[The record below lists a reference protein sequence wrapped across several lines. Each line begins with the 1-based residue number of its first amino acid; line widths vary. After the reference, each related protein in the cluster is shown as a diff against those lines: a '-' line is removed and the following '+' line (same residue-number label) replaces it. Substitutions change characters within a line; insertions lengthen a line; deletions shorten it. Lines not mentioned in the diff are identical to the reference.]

1 MTATAPPAS
10 LRVYDVVKQ
19 DILDGT
25 RAGGSFVT
33 EGELAEATGVSRT
46 PVREAL
52 LRLEAEGLVRL
63 YPKKGALVVP
73 VTADAA
79 REVLEARLVIEEW
92 AAGAMWSRRLEVV
105 DDLVGV
111 LAEMTASRRADDVAA
126 FVRHD
131 RRFHEVVVAAAGNSV
146 LLHTYQSLRDRQLT
160 IVAAQMRMSG
170 ARLDEALRGHRELLA
185 LMRTGTKSEFV
196 RAVRHHVE
204 GAIERLRG
212 AR

>member
-1 MTATAPPAS
+1 MTAAPPAS
-10 LRVYDVVKQ
+10 ARVYDVVKQ

-79 REVLEARLVIEEW
+79 RQVLEARLVIEEW
-92 AAGAMWSRRLEVV
+92 AAGAMWARRHEVL
-105 DDLVGV
+105 DDVTAA
-111 LAEMTASRRADDVAA
+111 LAGMTAARRADDVSA

-131 RRFHEVVVAAAGNSV
+131 RHFHEVVVAAAGNDV

-170 ARLDEALRGHRELLA
+170 ARLDEALRGHRELVA
-185 LMRTGTKSEFV
+185 LLRTGTKTEFV
-196 RAVRHHVE
+196 RSVRRHVE
-204 GAIERLRG
+204 AALDRLQG